1 MKNRE
6 SSSSDDQIDT
16 SDELIMDADNGDPL
30 FVDSGQQIKSVVR
43 QCDNRDDRRSLP
55 FPPRQDPGEEV
66 IWEAEASRARIN
78 APKGMYIPSEQIH
91 DSLQVDQNY
100 LVIGTHIDQTLRN
113 KILNWEYVDFARL
126 LPRDRL
132 TREDDHCLEI
142 VSKGGVY
149 ILCPHLW
156 PWQHSHIIIC

>member
-66 IWEAEASRARIN
+66 I
-78 APKGMYIPSEQIH
+78 
-91 DSLQVDQNY
+91 
-100 LVIGTHIDQTLRN
+100 
-113 KILNWEYVDFARL
+113 
-126 LPRDRL
+126 
-132 TREDDHCLEI
+132 
-142 VSKGGVY
+142 
-149 ILCPHLW
+149 
-156 PWQHSHIIIC
+156 